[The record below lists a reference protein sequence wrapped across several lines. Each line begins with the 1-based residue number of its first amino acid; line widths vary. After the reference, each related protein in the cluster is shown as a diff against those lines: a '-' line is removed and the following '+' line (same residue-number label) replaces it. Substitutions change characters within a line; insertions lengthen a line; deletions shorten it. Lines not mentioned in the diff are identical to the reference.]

1 MEGKYNRGLT
11 FHFLI
16 YNSNQPCRNCMGPI
30 FVSLDNVRES
40 TKDVL
45 Q

>member
-16 YNSNQPCRNCMGPI
+16 YNSN
-30 FVSLDNVRES
+30 NVRGS
-40 TKDVL
+40 MKDIL